1 MSNDI
6 EFQISH
12 SKLVDDMSPGGKT
25 ITDVNIEEFEKR
37 SLNFKDCR
45 DAKYED
51 DGDKGVRNITI
62 KGDKRMFIVP
72 KMPWHS

>member
-6 EFQISH
+6 EFQIPH

-37 SLNFKDCR
+37 GLNFKDCR

-51 DGDKGVRNITI
+51 NEDEGTRTITVQGE
-62 KGDKRMFIVP
+62 KKMFIVP

>member
-12 SKLVDDMSPGGKT
+12 DKLVDDMSPGGKT

-37 SLNFKDCR
+37 GLDFKDCN
-45 DAKYED
+45 DANIED
-51 DGDKGVRNITI
+51 DPDKGIRNVKV
-62 KGDKRMFIVP
+62 KGEKKSFVVENV
-72 KMPWHS
+72 PWH